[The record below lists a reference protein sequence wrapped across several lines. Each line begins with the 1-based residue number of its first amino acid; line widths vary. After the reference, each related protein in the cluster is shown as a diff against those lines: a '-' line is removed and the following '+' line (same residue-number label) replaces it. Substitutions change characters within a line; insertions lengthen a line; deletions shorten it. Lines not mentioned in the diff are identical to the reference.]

1 MCLPVIRVRVDS
13 MQYLHGYI
21 SFWRAIS
28 GDAKGPLNW
37 DLGRLYIV
45 DEIRL
50 IHEYFEFRTYFSVE
64 NTVKITVEKNITE
77 KSLTI

>member
-1 MCLPVIRVRVDS
+1 MCLPVIRVRVDG
-13 MQYLHGYI
+13 MRYLHGYI
-21 SFWRAIS
+21 SFGHAIS

-50 IHEYFEFRTYFSVE
+50 IREYFEYGT
-64 NTVKITVEKNITE
+64 
-77 KSLTI
+77 